1 MSTSATSLQKLV
13 VISGLS
19 GAGKSVALRTFED
32 LGYYCVDNLP
42 AELLPAFL
50 STFDSEDLTRT
61 TSLAVGIDARSR
73 YGQSRNLAQSLQEL
87 RTGDLDMRVVFF
99 DCSEQVL
106 LQRFADTRR
115 RHPLSNSGL
124 PLLDAIREEARML
137 APVREIADMV
147 LDTSHHNVHRLR
159 RDLLSHFSSNEVG
172 NVTLLFESFAYRH
185 GIPGEADFVFDA
197 RGLSNPHWDPELR
210 AMTGRDPRVI
220 EYLNAQDEVQRFTQQ
235 VRDLLDSWLPRLARD
250 STRSYITVAFGC
262 SGGKHRSVYLAEHFA
277 AWARDR
283 DWPDVAVNHREIE

>member
-1 MSTSATSLQKLV
+1 MSTSATGLQKLV

-73 YGQSRNLAQSLQEL
+73 YVQSRNLAQSLQEL

-220 EYLNAQDEVQRFTQQ
+220 EYLDAQDEVQLFTQQ

>member
-87 RTGDLDMRVVFF
+87 RTGDLR
-99 DCSEQVL
+99 E
-106 LQRFADTRR
+106 AD
-115 RHPLSNSGL
+115 
-124 PLLDAIREEARML
+124 
-137 APVREIADMV
+137 
-147 LDTSHHNVHRLR
+147 R
-159 RDLLSHFSSNEVG
+159 RDVGRVAREV
-172 NVTLLFESFAYRH
+172 VVHALVDALRLHRH
-185 GIPGEADFVFDA
+185 RFV
-197 RGLSNPHWDPELR
+197 
-210 AMTGRDPRVI
+210 V
-220 EYLNAQDEVQRFTQQ
+220 
-235 VRDLLDSWLPRLARD
+235 RLAQHGAT
-250 STRSYITVAFGC
+250 STYSTVTELPSFTVLGM
-262 SGGKHRSVYLAEHFA
+262 V
-277 AWARDR
+277 
-283 DWPDVAVNHREIE
+283 